1 MCYYSLMKIA
11 IVASRSKKSQ
21 ESYEQLKKMYSQHIV
36 TERQADVI
44 IALGGDGFMLST
56 LHQFIDCDKPVY
68 GMRRGTVG
76 FLMNRFN
83 SDDLIERLNQSQ
95 LTTLHPLKMLATTT
109 LGQHF
114 ESLAINE
121 VSLIRQTRQSSRIGI
136 SINGQDKIQQ
146 LVGDGIMLAT
156 PAGSTA
162 YNLSAHGPVLPL
174 GSDILALTPISPF
187 RPRRWKGAIIP
198 SDAHIKFSVQD
209 CDKRPVS
216 ATADNF
222 EVRDVDFVEVFE
234 DRSVSLKLLFDPEH
248 RLEDRI
254 INEQFII

>member
-1 MCYYSLMKIA
+1 MKIA
-11 IVASRSKKSQ
+11 IVASRSEKAQKS
-21 ESYEQLKKMYSQHIV
+21 LKLLSKRYSQFV
-36 TERQADVI
+36 VPEKYADVI

-56 LHQFIDCDKPVY
+56 LHRFIADAKPVF

-76 FLMNRFN
+76 FLMNRYSKEN
-83 SDDLIERLNQSQ
+83 LIERLEKSQ
-95 LTTLHPLKMLATTT
+95 VSILHPLKMLATTT
-109 LGQHF
+109 HGEHY
-114 ESLAINE
+114 EGLAINE
-121 VSLIRQTRQSSRIGI
+121 VSLLRQTRQSSRIGI

-146 LVGDGIMLAT
+146 LVGDGIMIAT

-174 GSDILALTPISPF
+174 SADILALTPISPF

-198 SDAHIKFSVQD
+198 SDAHIKFSIQD
-209 CDKRPVS
+209 CEKRPVS

-222 EVRDVDFVEVFE
+222 EVRDVDCVEVFE
-234 DRSVSLKLLFDPEH
+234 DRSISLQLLFDPEH

-254 INEQFII
+254 INEQFIL

>member
-1 MCYYSLMKIA
+1 MKIA
-11 IVASRSKKSQ
+11 IVASRSEKSQ
-21 ESYEQLKKMYSQHIV
+21 ESYKQLTQKYHAHIV
-36 TERQADVI
+36 NEKHADVI
-44 IALGGDGFMLST
+44 VALGGDGFMLNT
-56 LHQFIDCDKPVY
+56 LHHFLESDKPVY

-76 FLMNRFN
+76 FLMNRYQLG
-83 SDDLIERLNQSQ
+83 DLIVRLKKSQ
-95 LTTLHPLKMLATTT
+95 VTTLHPLRMLATTT
-109 LGQHF
+109 HGEHF
-114 ESLAINE
+114 EALAINE

-136 SINGQDKIQQ
+136 SINGQNKIQQ

-156 PAGSTA
+156 PGGSTA

-174 GSDILALTPISPF
+174 GSEILALTPISPF

-209 CDKRPVS
+209 CAKRPVS

-234 DRSVSLKLLFDPEH
+234 DRSISLKLLFDPEH

>member
-1 MCYYSLMKIA
+1 MKIA
-11 IVASRSKKSQ
+11 IVASRSDKAQKS
-21 ESYEQLKKMYSQHIV
+21 LKNLNKRYSQYIV
-36 TERQADVI
+36 PEKQADVI

-56 LHQFIDCDKPVY
+56 LHRFINDAKPVF
-68 GMRRGTVG
+68 GMRKGTVG
-76 FLMNRFN
+76 FLMNRY
-83 SDDLIERLNQSQ
+83 SKEQLIERLEKSQ
-95 LTTLHPLKMLATTT
+95 VTTLHPLKMLATTT
-109 LGQHF
+109 HGEHF
-114 ESLAINE
+114 EALAINE
-121 VSLIRQTRQSSRIGI
+121 VSLLRQTRQSSRVGI

-198 SDAHIKFSVQD
+198 ADAYLKFSVQD

-222 EVRDVDFVEVFE
+222 EVRDVDCVEVFE
-234 DRSVSLKLLFDPEH
+234 DKTVTLQLLFDPEH

>member
-1 MCYYSLMKIA
+1 MKIT
-11 IVASRSKKSQ
+11 IVASRSINSQKS
-21 ESYEQLKKMYSQHIV
+21 LKKLTKVYQEYIV
-36 TERQADVI
+36 TEKEADVI
-44 IALGGDGFMLST
+44 VALGGDGFMLST
-56 LHQFIDCDKPVY
+56 LHQFIKKDIPVY

-76 FLMNRFN
+76 FLMNRYSSEN
-83 SDDLIERLNQSQ
+83 LIERLKNSQ
-95 LTTLHPLKMLATTT
+95 ITTLHPLKMLATTT
-109 LGQHF
+109 HGHHY
-114 ESLAINE
+114 EALAINE
-121 VSLIRQTRQSSRIGI
+121 VSLLRQTRQSSRIGI
-136 SINGQDKIQQ
+136 SINGQDKIPQ
-146 LVGDGIMLAT
+146 LVGDGVMIAT
-156 PAGSTA
+156 PGGSTA

-198 SDAHIKFSVQD
+198 SNAHIKFSIQD

-222 EVRDVDFVEVFE
+222 EVRDVDSVEVFE
-234 DRSVSLKLLFDPEH
+234 DRSVSLRLLFDPEH

>member
-1 MCYYSLMKIA
+1 MKIA
-11 IVASRSKKSQ
+11 FVASRSENSQKSLI
-21 ESYEQLKKMYSQHIV
+21 ELTKLYGKFIV
-36 TERQADVI
+36 ADNQADVI

-56 LHQFIDCDKPVY
+56 LHHYIKTATPVY

-76 FLMNRFN
+76 FLMNRY
-83 SDDLIERLNQSQ
+83 SSVDLIERLEASQ
-95 LTTLHPLKMLATTT
+95 ITTLYPLKMLATTT
-109 LGQHF
+109 HGHHY
-114 ESLAINE
+114 EALAINE
-121 VSLIRQTRQSSRIGI
+121 VSLLRQTRQSSRIGI
-136 SINGQDKIQQ
+136 SINGQDKITQ
-146 LVGDGIMLAT
+146 LVGDGVMIAT
-156 PAGSTA
+156 PGGSTA

-174 GSDILALTPISPF
+174 SADILALTPISPF

-198 SDAHIKFSVQD
+198 SDAHIKFSIQD

-222 EVRDVDFVEVFE
+222 EVRDVDSVEVFE
-234 DRSVSLKLLFDPEH
+234 DRSVTLRLLFDPEH